1 MGEQPARDSGVGEFG
16 GKAGLIQP
24 GAEETGLRARSDGM
38 PIGHEL
44 TPSEASSVLARAA
57 GRPVHHKAGEDP
69 VDDSGGVVVDPLT
82 GREVVE
88 SGAPDYGAE
97 NVKVEGKWGKDH
109 GLSDL
114 KPK

>member
-24 GAEETGLRARSDGM
+24 GPEETGLTARSDGM
-38 PIGHEL
+38 LIGHEL

-57 GRPVHHKAGEDP
+57 GAPVSHRANEDP
-69 VDDSGGVVVDPLT
+69 MGAPQVVDPLT
-82 GREVVE
+82 GRVVLE
-88 SGAPDYGAE
+88 SGAPEGAAE
-97 NVKVEGKWGKDH
+97 NVSVEGKWGKDH